1 MPSQLLFFCFL
12 NQRVDLRHVSLVE
25 DKGVGS
31 VLIPAQEWYACCVAD
46 PEWNSM
52 DESMCVFFQA
62 AALTYGSCSN
72 SQITYAQERL
82 CDFLQNIKINF
93 S

>member
-1 MPSQLLFFCFL
+1 MPGQLLLFCFL
-12 NQRVDLRHVSLVE
+12 NQHVDLGHVSLVE

-31 VLIPAQEWYACCVAD
+31 VLISAQEWRASCVAD

-62 AALTYGSCSN
+62 TAFVG
-72 SQITYAQERL
+72 
-82 CDFLQNIKINF
+82 
-93 S
+93 